1 MNFTINKSIGVTTKM
16 PEVPISFVYSQ
27 RNLMP
32 KRLRLLIDFLMAKL
46 EEHQNNSQPSAGAR
60 YLNLK

>member
-1 MNFTINKSIGVTTKM
+1 MPEFICLPHLETGRLVHLLPEWKM

-32 KRLRLLIDFLMAKL
+32 KRLRLLIRFL
-46 EEHQNNSQPSAGAR
+46 NG
-60 YLNLK
+60 